1 MTTARGFGTF
11 GHARIRR
18 EARDVPEAPEARFE
32 RDDLAK
38 VIGVRKQ
45 RLGRLERECM
55 DARLAWRTARN
66 EIRASR
72 QRWRDA
78 VQEAQEFWLEARTGF
93 LSMTTT
99 SGQFRKAKAVYER
112 MKEEAA
118 QLHLACGEAVE
129 TARGKRR
136 FFFAA
141 RRRVCE
147 ARLQQEKLVMLRDEI
162 RATQRQE
169 EW

>member
-11 GHARIRR
+11 GYVRARR
-18 EARDVPEAPEARFE
+18 EARDVPEARVE

-45 RLGRLERECM
+45 RLARLERECL
-55 DARLAWRTARN
+55 DTRLDWRAARK
-66 EIRASR
+66 EIGASR

-78 VQEAQEFWLEARTGF
+78 VQESQEFWQQARAGF

-118 QLHLACGEAVE
+118 RLHLACGDAVK
-129 TARGKRR
+129 TAKDKRQLY
-136 FFFAA
+136 FAA
-141 RRRVCE
+141 RRRVWE

-162 RATQRQE
+162 RSAQMQE

>member
-1 MTTARGFGTF
+1 MTAARGFGTF
-11 GHARIRR
+11 GHTRTRR
-18 EARDVPEAPEARFE
+18 EARDVPEARVE

-45 RLGRLERECM
+45 RLARLERECM
-55 DARLAWRTARN
+55 DARLAWREARK
-66 EIRASR
+66 EIGVSR

-78 VQEAQEFWLEARTGF
+78 LLEAQEFWQQARAGF

-112 MKEEAA
+112 MKEDAA
-118 QLHLACGEAVE
+118 RLHLACGDAVK
-129 TARGKRR
+129 AAKDKRAL
-136 FFFAA
+136 FFAA
-141 RRRVCE
+141 RRRVGE
-147 ARLQQEKLVMLRDEI
+147 AMLQQEKLVMLRDEI
-162 RATQRQE
+162 RSAQMQE

>member
-1 MTTARGFGTF
+1 MTAAPGFGIF
-11 GHARIRR
+11 GHARLRR
-18 EARDVPEAPEARFE
+18 EARDVPEARSE
-32 RDDLAK
+32 RDDLVK
-38 VIGVRKQ
+38 IIGVRKQ
-45 RLGRLERECM
+45 RLARLERECL

-78 VQEAQEFWLEARTGF
+78 LLEAQEFWQQARAGF

-112 MKEEAA
+112 MKEEAGK
-118 QLHLACGEAVE
+118 LHLACGETVE
-129 TARGKRR
+129 VAKDKRR
-136 FFFAA
+136 LFFAA

-162 RATQRQE
+162 RAAQMQE